1 MLDLHDIKETIYA
14 PLKTLST
21 ALADY
26 EYENFILVVKPKAD
40 LFLDAPEMK
49 AMLQEAV
56 AFTGYEKYYALIDT
70 TEHVDSS
77 AEARNYYAKSELTK
91 YRLADAFVI
100 GSLATRLV
108 TNFYFAINKP
118 TVPSKMFN
126 NKKEAMNWLLE
137 QKENN
142 PHIKNKDVLLNV

>member
-1 MLDLHDIKETIYA
+1 M
-14 PLKTLST
+14 KTLST
-21 ALADY
+21 DLADY

-40 LFLDAPEMK
+40 LFLDAPEME

-56 AFTGYEKYYALIDT
+56 AFAGYEKYYALIDT
-70 TEHVDSS
+70 TNHVDSS
-77 AEARNYYAKSELTK
+77 AEARNLYASSELTK
-91 YRLADAFVI
+91 YRYADAFVI

-118 TVPSKMFN
+118 TIPSKMFN
-126 NKKEAMNWLLE
+126 SKKEALNWLLE

-142 PHIKNKDVLLNV
+142 PHIKRVFCLISERVFGFCF

>member
-1 MLDLHDIKETIYA
+1 M
-14 PLKTLST
+14 KTLST
-21 ALADY
+21 DLADY

-40 LFLDAPEMK
+40 LFLDAPEME

-56 AFTGYEKYYALIDT
+56 AFAGYEKYYALIDT
-70 TEHVDSS
+70 TNHVDSS
-77 AEARNYYAKSELTK
+77 AEARNLYASSELTK
-91 YRLADAFVI
+91 YRYADAFVI

-118 TVPSKMFN
+118 TIPSKMFN
-126 NKKEAMNWLLE
+126 SKKEALNWLLE

-142 PHIKNKDVLLNV
+142 PHIKKSLLLNI

>member
-1 MLDLHDIKETIYA
+1 MYDIKETIYT

-40 LFLDAPEMK
+40 LFLDATEMK

-77 AEARNYYAKSELTK
+77 AEARNYYARSELTK
-91 YRLADAFVI
+91 YRFADAFVI

-118 TVPSKMFN
+118 TIPSKMFN
-126 NKKEAMNWLLE
+126 SKKEAMNWLVE
-137 QKENN
+137 QKSNN
-142 PHIKNKDVLLNV
+142 LHIKQKSVLRDI